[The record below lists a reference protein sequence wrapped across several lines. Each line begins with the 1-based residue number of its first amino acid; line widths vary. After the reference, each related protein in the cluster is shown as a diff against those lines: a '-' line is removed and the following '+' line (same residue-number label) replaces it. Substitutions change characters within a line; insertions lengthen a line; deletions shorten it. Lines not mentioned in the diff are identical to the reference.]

1 MSETSN
7 WRNLLSSPT
16 VVFSFSLIVVYV
28 ITGLLVS
35 DFLSPVDTAINTY
48 PTTSGSIVVLHL
60 AQCQGPGLSLPF
72 PWTLVTSVFL
82 HSGILHI
89 VSNLFFL
96 VIFGFILEEHVT
108 KRRWVLTFLLTG
120 FMGNVT
126 FALAGLGGLIP
137 PSCGVGAS
145 GAVYGIIGTALGL
158 KAAILIIFLAGL
170 DLFAGGGFFAHFGG
184 LITGFVLREFWIRKP
199 D

>member
-1 MSETSN
+1 MAQTGN
-7 WRNLLSSPT
+7 LGKLLSSPT
-16 VVFSFSLIVVYV
+16 LVFSLSLIVVYIV
-28 ITGLLVS
+28 TGFLVS
-35 DFLSPVDTAINTY
+35 DLLSPVDTAINTF
-48 PTTSGSIVVLHL
+48 PTTTGSFIVSLMI
-60 AQCQGPGLSLPF
+60 QCQGPGLPLPWSLI
-72 PWTLVTSVFL
+72 TSMFL
-82 HSGILHI
+82 HVGILHI

-96 VIFGFILEEHVT
+96 LIFGFVLEEHLT
-108 KRRWVLTFLLTG
+108 KRRWALTFLLTG

-126 FALAGLGGLIP
+126 FALAVLGGLYP

-158 KAAILIIFLAGL
+158 KAVILIIFLAGL

>member
-16 VVFSFSLIVVYV
+16 VVFSLSLIVVYV

-35 DFLSPVDTAINTY
+35 DLLNPVNTAINTF
-48 PTTSGSIVVLHL
+48 PTTTGSIVVLLL
-60 AQCQGPGLSLPF
+60 AQCQGPGLPF
-72 PWTLVTSVFL
+72 PWTLITSMFL